1 MSPIHDYTISNASG
15 SAVRNDLQDALRA
28 LNSANSNASAP
39 TAQLTEFSPWGDTS
53 NHIFK
58 RRNQA
63 NNDWISLRK
72 ADGTVLIPDGSAS
85 APGLAPVDDTN
96 TGILSPAAD
105 QIAVS
110 CGGTTRFTV
119 STSAITT
126 TEPIGLPDANA
137 SLPALVFSD
146 DTDTGIY
153 SASTNEI
160 NIATGGSRRVSVS
173 NTEFSLV
180 PDLVLENQGD
190 LRFREATGNGTNYV
204 AFQAP
209 AAISSNITWTLP
221 ATDGSSGQAMITNA
235 SGTLSWGSTG
245 GATGGGTDAVFY
257 ENGQTVTTDYTI
269 TNNQNAGSFG
279 PITINSGV
287 TVTIGTGEVWTIV

>member
-1 MSPIHDYTISNASG
+1 MSPVHDYTISNASG
-15 SAVRNDLQDALRA
+15 SSVRVDLQNALRA
-28 LNSANSNASAP
+28 LNSANSNSTAP
-39 TAQLTEFSPWGDTS
+39 TDQLTEFSPWGDTN

-63 NNDWISLRK
+63 NNDWVSLRK
-72 ADGTVLIPDGSAS
+72 ADGTVLIPDGSAGS
-85 APGLAPVDDTN
+85 PGIQPSDDPN
-96 TGILSPAAD
+96 TGILSPGAD
-105 QIAVS
+105 QIGIS
-110 CGGTTRFTV
+110 CGGVTRLTV
-119 STSAITT
+119 TGSAVTT
-126 TEPIGLPDANA
+126 TEPIGLPDASA
-137 SLPALVFSD
+137 SLPSLVFSD

-153 SASTNEI
+153 SAGANEL
-160 NIATGGSRRVSVS
+160 NIATDGARRVSVS

-235 SGTLSWGSTG
+235 SGTLTWGSTG
-245 GATGGGTDAVFY
+245 GATGGGNDAIFY
-257 ENGQTVTTDYTI
+257 ENGQTVTTNYTI